1 MVSNLDIVRDEQGH
15 ALSPNGDRIDH
26 LRQKLAGWHFSKESL
41 TRGERDILYVAE
53 QILDELDRIAGGYYQ

>member
-1 MVSNLDIVRDEQGH
+1 MSNLDIVRDEQGH
-15 ALSPNGDRIDH
+15 ALSRNGDRIDR